1 MNRYVTTMEKRA
13 AVTLLVM
20 MLTVMTAWADAL
32 AGGGDR
38 SSAVALQDVTDLA
51 GGWYKVES
59 DLSID
64 HTVTLHGDTYLIIS
78 SGATLTI
85 NTITD
90 YGIQGFYSFTV
101 DGKGKLNVSA
111 NRIAIGVSAY
121 TQTGCSVIADGSACG
136 IYGHENGV
144 SIIGGQVTVS
154 NGGIKTYYGD
164 ITLGW
169 TEATDFIKASSY
181 MVDCDD
187 VMVSAGQADGFYA
200 TISGYKADDGNMVKI
215 ADGQMLRGESTNYY
229 SGTLDATQITSLAN
243 VSLSPVTLSG
253 TCGRVDVEA
262 GFDGSEVTWNY
273 DPATTTLTIGGMGAM
288 KDNEQPWNDLISQI
302 KIVVIGDG
310 VTAIGEN
317 AFNNHA
323 ALTSVTIGSG
333 VMSIGENA
341 FYGCKAV
348 TDVYC
353 YANPSAPLT
362 WNDKDHDDFKSG
374 GETNC
379 HVFDVSTWSGFNHV
393 NVTFEGDLST
403 IPFTLTESDGVSLL
417 TALVGKTLSVEFK
430 RTFNMN
436 SNGDGRASTIC
447 LPFNFAKP
455 DKETVGVFATFT
467 RVSQVSGEYV
477 VTMTE
482 VSDGTKTLTAGTPYL
497 FKPAT
502 SDEVTFKNDAWT
514 VPATMKAGKVEYD
527 GWEFTGTYAK
537 QTWDNGQTRL
547 YGFASADFKESGT
560 TIDVSKVGTFRRYDY
575 GYCNTFRCYL
585 WAPDP
590 AGARGVSA
598 APGSLPESMKVI
610 LVSDN
615 GTPTAVGCLDAR
627 TGEVTFG
634 DEWYDLNGHS
644 LGGKPSINGIYI
656 NKGKKVVLK

>member
-1 MNRYVTTMEKRA
+1 MNKYMATMEKRA
-13 AVTLLVM
+13 AVTLLIM
-20 MLTVMTAWADAL
+20 MLTAMTAWADAL

-38 SSAVALQDVTDLA
+38 SSAVALEDVTDLA

-78 SGATLTI
+78 SGATFTI
-85 NTITD
+85 DTSDD
-90 YGIQGFYSFTV
+90 YGIQGFYAFTV
-101 DGKGKLNVSA
+101 GGKGSLHVSA
-111 NRIAIGVSAY
+111 NCIAIGVSAY
-121 TQTGCSVIADGSACG
+121 TQTGCSVNAVGSACG
-136 IYGHENGV
+136 IYGHESGV

-154 NGGIKTYYGD
+154 GGGIKTYYGD

-181 MVDCDD
+181 AADCDYAM
-187 VMVSAGQADGFYA
+187 MVPAGQTDGFYA
-200 TISGYKADDGNMVKI
+200 TISGYKAGDEAVVKI
-215 ADGQMLRGESTNYY
+215 SDGQMLRGGGNNY
-229 SGTLDATQITSLAN
+229 SGTLSATQMTALSD
-243 VSLSPVTLSG
+243 VKLSPVTLSG
-253 TCGRVDVEA
+253 TCGVVDVEA
-262 GFDGSEVTWNY
+262 GLDGSEVTWNF
-273 DPATTTLTIGGMGAM
+273 DPAMTTLTIGGVGAM
-288 KDNEQPWNDLISQI
+288 FFDEQPWSVLISQI
-302 KIVVIGDG
+302 KTVVIGDG
-310 VTAIGEN
+310 VTVIVEN
-317 AFNNHA
+317 AFNNHT

-333 VMSIGENA
+333 VMSIGEDA
-341 FYGCKAV
+341 FYGCVAV

-353 YANPSAPLT
+353 YANPSVLT
-362 WNDKDHDDFKSG
+362 WNDGYSDDFKD
-374 GETNC
+374 GEETKC
-379 HVFDVSTWSGFNHV
+379 HVSDVSAWSGFSHV

-403 IPFTLTESDGVSLL
+403 IPFTLTESDGVSPLS
-417 TALVGKTLSVEFK
+417 TLVGKTLSVEFK

-455 DKETVGVFATFT
+455 DKETIGAFATFT
-467 RVSQVSGEYV
+467 SVSQVSGEYV

-482 VSDGTKTLTAGTPYL
+482 VPDATKTLTAGTPYL

-502 SDEVTFKNDAWT
+502 GDEVTFKNDAWT
-514 VPATMKAGKVEYD
+514 VPATMKAGKVEYG

-537 QTWDNGQTRL
+537 QTWDSGQTRL

-560 TIDVSKVGTFRRYDY
+560 TIDASQVGTFRRYDY